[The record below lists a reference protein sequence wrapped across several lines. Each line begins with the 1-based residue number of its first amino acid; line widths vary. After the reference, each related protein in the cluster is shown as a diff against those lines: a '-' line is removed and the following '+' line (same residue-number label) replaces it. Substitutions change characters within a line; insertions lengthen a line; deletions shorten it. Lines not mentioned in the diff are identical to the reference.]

1 LLLVDFLACPAPP
14 CKLDAWLCSG
24 DLGIGE
30 TALAVHL
37 FLVFLSC
44 SCYLVTYPAAVSMDE
59 LGFTVE
65 KGFICLALASLVDST
80 AWHVLVTPL
89 CAVCVC
95 CMHKAW

>member
-65 KGFICLALASLVDST
+65 KVLYAWPLLLWST
-80 AWHVLVTPL
+80 ALPGMCW
-89 CAVCVC
+89 
-95 CMHKAW
+95 